1 MKAHYLLGG
10 GGFNTKR
17 YPLYSATTAIVEGA
31 VIMKGATPGT
41 NQGFGI
47 IGAPAY
53 PGVLGVTCQAD
64 SNTSAGGDSK
74 QDGTAYTRYK
84 LVVNP
89 DCVYQ
94 CELTDP
100 TTTNI
105 AVASTSTVTVT
116 ITSLEDDID
125 GGWLWGNDGQVQWI
139 ATSAAGSCTT
149 KTATSWTSA
158 NKVSRLLPLY
168 KILLDLNT
176 AGTKLLPAA
185 AIGTGKVIVVENY
198 IQFPG
203 GKIDVLDPTKHSG
216 ITGATSALGF
226 KMYSDILF
234 QNHAFANIG
243 AS

>member
-1 MKAHYLLGG
+1 MKFHYALNGSASRL
-10 GGFNTKR
+10 KK
-17 YPLYSATTAIVEGA
+17 YPLYSATTAIQTGA

-53 PGVLGVTCQAD
+53 PGVLGVTEEPD
-64 SNTSAGGDSK
+64 NNTSAGGDSK
-74 QDGTAYTRYK
+74 QDGMAYTRYK

-89 DCVYQ
+89 DAVFL

-105 AVASTSTVTVT
+105 AVASTSTTTVT

-125 GGWLWGNDGQVQWI
+125 GGWLFGSDYQLQWI
-139 ATSAAGSCTT
+139 ATAAAGSCTT
-149 KTATSWTSA
+149 KTATGWTSST
-158 NKVSRLLPLY
+158 KVTRLLPLF
-168 KILLDLNT
+168 KILQDLNT

-185 AIGTGKVIVVENY
+185 AIGTGKVITLENY
-198 IQFPG
+198 IQLPNS
-203 GKIDVLDPTKHSG
+203 KREVLDPTKHSG
-216 ITGATSALGF
+216 VTYNSFTKLFA
-226 KMYSDILF
+226 DIIF

>member
-10 GGFNTKR
+10 GGFNVKKF
-17 YPLYSATTAIVEGA
+17 PLYSATTAIVEGA

-53 PGVLGVTCQAD
+53 PGVIGVTCEPD

-74 QDGTAYTRYK
+74 QDGTAYTRKK
-84 LVVNP
+84 LIINP
-89 DCVYQ
+89 SCVYQ

-100 TTTNI
+100 TTTAI
-105 AVASTSTVTVT
+105 AVASTSGTTVT

-125 GGWLWGNDGQVQWI
+125 GGWLWGSDGLVQWI
-139 ATSAAGSCTT
+139 ATAAAGSCTT
-149 KTATSWTSA
+149 KASTAWTSST
-158 NKVSRLLPLY
+158 KVSRLLPLY

-185 AIGTGKVIVVENY
+185 AIGTGKVIVLENY
-198 IQFPG
+198 IQIAG
-203 GKIDVLDPTKHSG
+203 GKIEVLDPTKHAG
-216 ITGATSALGF
+216 ITNLYASGGKLF
-226 KMYSDILF
+226 SDILF

>member
-1 MKAHYLLGG
+1 MKFHYTLSGGQTLL
-10 GGFNTKR
+10 KKH
-17 YPLYSATTAIVEGA
+17 PLYSATTAIVAGA

-53 PGVLGVTCQAD
+53 PGVLGVTEVAD
-64 SNTSAGGDSK
+64 ANTSAGGDSK

-84 LVVNP
+84 LCINP
-89 DCVYQ
+89 DAVFL
-94 CELTDP
+94 CEATDP

-125 GGWLWGNDGQVQWI
+125 GGWLYGSDYQLQWI

-149 KTATSWTSA
+149 KTATGWTSA
-158 NKVSRLLPLY
+158 TKVTRLLPLF

-185 AIGTGKVIVVENY
+185 AIGTGKVIVIENY
-198 IQFPG
+198 ISRSN
-203 GKIDVLDPTKHSG
+203 GKPEPLDPTKHSG
-216 ITGATSALGF
+216 ITYDAATKIF
-226 KMYSDILF
+226 SDIVF